1 MATTAQFTAQPTVD
15 VAQVSTAN
23 TNRDGT
29 GTIVTVATGPSATAA
44 NGVGKRIM
52 RVTVAATGTTTAGVI
67 RFYISTDNGTTNRL
81 ICERLVTAITPSTSV
96 AIFRSEI
103 GELVGLTLV
112 GGGNC
117 LLRASTNNAETFNI
131 MVESGLL

>member
-1 MATTAQFTAQPTVD
+1 MATTAQFTAQPTID

-29 GTIVTVATGPSATAA
+29 GTIVTVSTGPSSSAA
-44 NGVGKRIM
+44 NGVGKRIN
-52 RVTVAATGTTTAGVI
+52 RVSVTATGTTTAGAV
-67 RFYISTDNGTTNRL
+67 RFYISTDNGTTNRM
-81 ICERLVTAITPSTSV
+81 ICERIVPAITPSTTLQV
-96 AIFRSEI
+96 FRAEI

-131 MVESGLL
+131 LVEGGTL